1 MAGLYEVSMHP
12 GNEDQGRSGGVV
24 KNLLR
29 QVPGLVYAVRCSR
42 SFIPSLLACSRTLF
56 NLLRVFIRDL
66 AFNESVMCFAESYLR
81 RYYAYHT
88 SRLWEGVDARPE
100 WFDHRADLYR
110 WAELRV
116 PSWVERGVFSREV
129 MFQGCR
135 VLDLCCGDGFYPYYF
150 YSGTASQ
157 IDAVDRDPTAI
168 IHARKWHGHPT
179 IRYVQ
184 QDLIADEFPDTDYD
198 VITWDGAIEHFSL
211 DEIRQVLQ
219 KCVKAMKTPYG
230 VLNGH
235 TIVARDSGKSHPDHQ
250 HEFCSAEELK
260 NLLRE
265 SFPFVGTLETKYPE
279 RHNLYF
285 RAALHSD
292 RLRRFD

>member
-1 MAGLYEVSMHP
+1 MAGLYEGSMHP

-29 QVPGLVYAVRCSR
+29 QVPVLVWAVRRSR
-42 SFIPSLLACSRTLF
+42 SFFSSLGAL
-56 NLLRVFIRDL
+56 IRQL
-66 AFNESVMCFAESYLR
+66 TFNEPVMRFAESYLR

-88 SRLWEGVDARPE
+88 SRLWSRSHPPE

-116 PSWVERGVFSREV
+116 PFWVERGVFSREV

-230 VLNGH
+230 VLNGY
-235 TIVARDSGKSHPDHQ
+235 TIVTRDSGKSHPDHQ
-250 HEFCSAEELK
+250 HEFGSAAELEK
-260 NLLRE
+260 VLSE
-265 SFPFVGTLETKYPE
+265 FFPFAGTLETKYSE
-279 RHNLYF
+279 RHNVYF
-285 RAALHSD
+285 RAAFHSD

>member
-1 MAGLYEVSMHP
+1 MAGLYEGSMHP

-29 QVPGLVYAVRCSR
+29 QVPGLVWAVRRSR
-42 SFIPSLLACSRTLF
+42 SFFSSLGALVRQLT
-56 NLLRVFIRDL
+56 
-66 AFNESVMCFAESYLR
+66 FNEPAMRFAESFLR
-81 RYYAYHT
+81 RYYDYHT
-88 SRLWEGVDARPE
+88 YRLWSRSHAPE
-100 WFDHRADLYR
+100 LFDPRADLLR

-116 PSWVERGVFSREV
+116 PFWVERGVFSREV

-219 KCVKAMKTPYG
+219 KCVKAMRTPYG
-230 VLNGH
+230 VLNGY
-235 TIVARDSGKSHPDHQ
+235 TIIPRDPGGQLDPRVRRQPVQHRRSRGTSAGQHLRCAGPAQHAVPGPGARLPVQLG
-250 HEFCSAEELK
+250 
-260 NLLRE
+260 
-265 SFPFVGTLETKYPE
+265 
-279 RHNLYF
+279 
-285 RAALHSD
+285 RADQPHGLDGGS
-292 RLRRFD
+292 RY

>member
-1 MAGLYEVSMHP
+1 MHP

-29 QVPGLVYAVRCSR
+29 QVPGLVYAVRRSR
-42 SFIPSLLACSRTLF
+42 SFFSSLGALVRQLT
-56 NLLRVFIRDL
+56 
-66 AFNESVMCFAESYLR
+66 FNEPVMRFAESYLR

-88 SRLWEGVDARPE
+88 YRLWSRSHPPE

-116 PSWVERGVFSREV
+116 PFWVERGVFSREV

-157 IDAVDRDPTAI
+157 IDALDRDPTASA
-168 IHARKWHGHPT
+168 HARKWHTHAK

-184 QDLIADEFPDTDYD
+184 QDLIADEFPGTDYD

-211 DEIRQVLQ
+211 DEIRKVLA

-230 VLNGH
+230 VLNGY
-235 TIVARDSGKSHPDHQ
+235 TIVTRDSGKSHPDHQ
-250 HEFCSAEELK
+250 HEFGSAAELK
-260 NLLRE
+260 KLLSE
-265 SFPFVGTLETKYPE
+265 FFPFVGTLETKYSE

-285 RAALHSD
+285 RAAFHSD

>member
-1 MAGLYEVSMHP
+1 MAGLYEGSMHP

-29 QVPGLVYAVRCSR
+29 QVPVLVWAVRRSR
-42 SFIPSLLACSRTLF
+42 SFFSSLGAL
-56 NLLRVFIRDL
+56 IRQL
-66 AFNESVMCFAESYLR
+66 TFNEPVMRFAESYLR

-88 SRLWEGVDARPE
+88 SRLWSRSHPPE

-116 PSWVERGVFSREV
+116 PFWVERGVFSREV

>member
-1 MAGLYEVSMHP
+1 MAGLYEGSMHP

-29 QVPGLVYAVRCSR
+29 QVPVLVWAVRRSR
-42 SFIPSLLACSRTLF
+42 SFFSSLGAL
-56 NLLRVFIRDL
+56 IRQL
-66 AFNESVMCFAESYLR
+66 TFNEPVMRFAESYLR

-88 SRLWEGVDARPE
+88 SRLWSRSHPPE

-116 PSWVERGVFSREV
+116 PFWVERGVFSREV

-230 VLNGH
+230 VLNGY
-235 TIVARDSGKSHPDHQ
+235 TIIARDSGKSHPDHQ

>member
-1 MAGLYEVSMHP
+1 MAGLYEGSMHP

-29 QVPGLVYAVRCSR
+29 QVPVLVWAVRRSR
-42 SFIPSLLACSRTLF
+42 SFFSSLGAL
-56 NLLRVFIRDL
+56 IRQL
-66 AFNESVMCFAESYLR
+66 TFNEPVMRFAESYLR

-88 SRLWEGVDARPE
+88 SRLWSRSHPPE

-116 PSWVERGVFSREV
+116 PFWVERGVFSREV

-219 KCVKAMKTPYG
+219 KCVKAMRTPYG
-230 VLNGH
+230 VLNGY
-235 TIVARDSGKSHPDHQ
+235 TIIARDSGKSHPDHQ
-250 HEFCSAEELK
+250 HEFCSAEQLK

-265 SFPFVGTLETKYPE
+265 FFPFVGTLETKYSE

-285 RAALHSD
+285 RAAFHSD

>member
-1 MAGLYEVSMHP
+1 MAGLYEGSMHP

-29 QVPGLVYAVRCSR
+29 QVPVLVWAVRRSR
-42 SFIPSLLACSRTLF
+42 SFFSSLGAL
-56 NLLRVFIRDL
+56 IRQL
-66 AFNESVMCFAESYLR
+66 TFNEPVMRFAESYLR

-88 SRLWEGVDARPE
+88 SRLWSRSHPPE

-116 PSWVERGVFSREV
+116 PFWVERGVFSREV

-157 IDAVDRDPTAI
+157 IDAIDRDPTAI

-219 KCVKAMKTPYG
+219 KCVKAMRTPYG
-230 VLNGH
+230 VLNGY
-235 TIVARDSGKSHPDHQ
+235 TIIARDSGKSHPDHQ
-250 HEFCSAEELK
+250 HEFCSAEQLK
-260 NLLRE
+260 DLLRE
-265 SFPFVGTLETKYPE
+265 FFPFFGTLETKYSE

-285 RAALHSD
+285 RAAFHSD

>member
-1 MAGLYEVSMHP
+1 MAGLYEGSMHP

-29 QVPGLVYAVRCSR
+29 QVPVLVWAVRRSR
-42 SFIPSLLACSRTLF
+42 SFFSSLGAL
-56 NLLRVFIRDL
+56 IRQL
-66 AFNESVMCFAESYLR
+66 TFNEPVMRFAESYLR

-88 SRLWEGVDARPE
+88 SRLWSRSHPPE

-116 PSWVERGVFSREV
+116 PFWVERGVFSREV

-219 KCVKAMKTPYG
+219 KCVKAMRTPYG
-230 VLNGH
+230 VLNGY
-235 TIVARDSGKSHPDHQ
+235 TIIARDSGKSHPDHQ
-250 HEFCSAEELK
+250 HEFCSAEQLK

-265 SFPFVGTLETKYPE
+265 FFPFFGTLETKYSE

-285 RAALHSD
+285 RAAFHSD

>member
-1 MAGLYEVSMHP
+1 MAGLYEGSMHP

-24 KNLLR
+24 KNFLR

-42 SFIPSLLACSRTLF
+42 SFFSSLGALVRQLT
-56 NLLRVFIRDL
+56 
-66 AFNESVMCFAESYLR
+66 FNEPVMRFAESYLR

-88 SRLWEGVDARPE
+88 SRLWSRSHPPE

-116 PSWVERGVFSREV
+116 PFWVERGVFSREV

-184 QDLIADEFPDTDYD
+184 QDLIADEFPNTDYD

-230 VLNGH
+230 VLNGY
-235 TIVARDSGKSHPDHQ
+235 TIIARDSGKSHPDHQ

-265 SFPFVGTLETKYPE
+265 FFPFVGTLETKYPE